1 MSTFQRFKTVVS
13 ANVNAALDK
22 AEDPARILAALIREM
37 EDTLEQARVAM
48 AEALAEQKRL
58 RRLQQRLA
66 DEIPLWARR
75 AEEALQQGRDEL
87 AREALQEKLALEQK
101 QQGIQRDLQ
110 QLERR
115 MEEAQKDIQRL
126 KARLQAAREKQKT
139 LQQATPA
146 PRGPAVVSR
155 AERVLQQVDQRFE
168 QLEARMERLEA
179 RLESYELMEDAQE
192 NPPQPPADP
201 VVEAELQALKQRMQG
216 GGQ

>member
-37 EDTLEQARVAM
+37 EDTLEQARVAI

-75 AEEALQQGRDEL
+75 AEEALQQNRDEL

-101 QQGIQRDLQ
+101 QQQIQRDLQ

-115 MEEAQKDIQRL
+115 IDDAQQDIQKL
-126 KARLQAAREKQKT
+126 KARLKAAREKQQQ
-139 LQQATPA
+139 LQQSERQRP
-146 PRGPAVVSR
+146 PVVVSR

-168 QLEARMERLEA
+168 QLEARMEKLEA
-179 RLESYELMEDAQE
+179 RMESYALVEEAIAT
-192 NPPQPPADP
+192 PPAPPADP
-201 VVEAELQALKQRMQG
+201 LVEAELEALKQRVQG
-216 GGQ
+216 GSA